1 MKLYLLTMGKNRYL
15 RLGSESWISTFS
27 SLKEAQDSVIEILD
41 HDDHRE
47 TKYFCTVNDQIYDW
61 YEIIN
66 LNEWVY

>member
-27 SLKEAQDSVIEILD
+27 SLKEAQDSVVEII
-41 HDDHRE
+41 RQ
-47 TKYFCTVNDQIYDW
+47 NDNYEKAYVYIPTGEVYDW